1 MCIASQTDCIARTTL
16 LDYKGPPHVSL
27 MSRHFVQSEEI
38 KTVDV
43 EFLDDGPMGERV
55 PESLL
60 RRVVRAV
67 RIAIGDIP
75 APGD

>member
-1 MCIASQTDCIARTTL
+1 MD
-16 LDYKGPPHVSL
+16 PHV
-27 MSRHFVQSEEI
+27 
-38 KTVDV
+38 
-43 EFLDDGPMGERV
+43 FLNEAPTGERV

-75 APGD
+75 MPGT

>member
-1 MCIASQTDCIARTTL
+1 MD
-16 LDYKGPPHVSL
+16 PH
-27 MSRHFVQSEEI
+27 
-38 KTVDV
+38 
-43 EFLDDGPMGERV
+43 EFLNEGPTGERV

-75 APGD
+75 MPGT